1 MFKDGEKV
9 TLLHLAASCNLENI
23 VNALIEKGANVNE
36 KGAGGETHLHE
47 TTHLKSINIANVLIK
62 KGADVNSV
70 DMLGNTPLHYLNRS
84 AIKKGQI
91 AGGAATLL
99 GTAIAVAL
107 FATRTVTAELIP
119 IVIAVAAI
127 TAAALTVG
135 NVTYKLLKPNT
146 KVDGVAV
153 LTNVREESASI
164 TL

>member
-36 KGAGGETHLHE
+36 KGAGGETPLHE

-91 AGGAATLL
+91 DGGAATLL
-99 GTAIAVAL
+99 GIALLIIV
-107 FATRTVTAELIP
+107 RTEVKTSL
-119 IVIAVAAI
+119 
-127 TAAALTVG
+127 
-135 NVTYKLLKPNT
+135 
-146 KVDGVAV
+146 
-153 LTNVREESASI
+153 
-164 TL
+164 